1 MLSSKMFN
9 HFSATDHFTH
19 KTHASALD
27 SNLCLSGHT
36 IDQVED
42 AKLKMNV
49 FDLRSKT
56 AFLHMQ
62 NKSF

>member
-1 MLSSKMFN
+1 MFN
-9 HFSATDHFTH
+9 YFSATDHFTH

-27 SNLCLSGHT
+27 GNFLVFEWSH

-49 FDLRSKT
+49 FGLRSKT
-56 AFLHMQ
+56 AFLHRQ